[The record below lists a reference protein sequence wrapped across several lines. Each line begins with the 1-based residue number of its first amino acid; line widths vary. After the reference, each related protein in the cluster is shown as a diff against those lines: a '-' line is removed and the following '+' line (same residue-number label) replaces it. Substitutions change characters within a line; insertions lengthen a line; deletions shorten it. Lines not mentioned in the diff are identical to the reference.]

1 MDYFMLKEDG
11 LLENSRIPIVALGNA
26 EKFFMRWPLI

>member
-1 MDYFMLKEDG
+1 MLKKDA
-11 LLENSRIPIVALGNA
+11 LTQNSRIPIVALGDA